1 LDYLSWLKEK
11 LDKITSNFDNSLTN
25 IEDYV
30 RNYIL
35 LYNKFDAFQ
44 ISQGLPYKSSM
55 DNIFKAMLDY
65 SKQLQE
71 SNSRCLWE
79 LAKLQN
85 PKISSKLP
93 AIINS
98 FNEIKQIHRI
108 RVPQPNSDYNWG
120 AHLISDG
127 TKIATASDN
136 NLITIWD
143 SVKSKRLRQIRGHT
157 DGVRDLIQLQ
167 NGKLASNSSI
177 EIIIWNLFSGKP
189 ILIIKNPGNF
199 CCILEAASNIL
210 VAGGESGITFWKLG
224 SLEIGATRVLKS
236 IQQGCTSIV
245 CIRYQ
250 GIACAAGTQIYV
262 YRYYHP
268 LTWENDNTILQHT
281 NPVYALVFL
290 DKSNTLISGDTGGI

>member
-1 LDYLSWLKEK
+1 
-11 LDKITSNFDNSLTN
+11 
-25 IEDYV
+25 
-30 RNYIL
+30 
-35 LYNKFDAFQ
+35 
-44 ISQGLPYKSSM
+44 M
-55 DNIFKAMLDY
+55 
-65 SKQLQE
+65 
-71 SNSRCLWE
+71 
-79 LAKLQN
+79 
-85 PKISSKLP
+85 
-93 AIINS
+93 
-98 FNEIKQIHRI
+98 
-108 RVPQPNSDYNWG
+108 
-120 AHLISDG
+120 SDG

-143 SVKSKRLRQIRGHT
+143 SVKSKQLRKIRGHT

-290 DKSNTLISGDTGGI
+290 DKSNTLISGDTGGIIRIWSLDYLDKIVKFITLTEHTDTVRSLIVTDCRTLISSSDDGNVKFWNLDAAKCVKTIEVKGVRGMNVTNGALMTCGDDRSMGYMRVWLLSK